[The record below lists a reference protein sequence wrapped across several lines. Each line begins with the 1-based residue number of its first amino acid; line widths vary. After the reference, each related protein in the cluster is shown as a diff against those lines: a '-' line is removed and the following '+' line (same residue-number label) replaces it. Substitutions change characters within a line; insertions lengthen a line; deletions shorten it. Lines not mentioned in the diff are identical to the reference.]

1 MIISILNKL
10 KMIFF
15 SRMPYNKYKKY
26 LTGLVK
32 KPKTTISRHNRKI
45 RKISRHNRKI
55 KINESSEVEMNIQD
69 EQNAAVIKND
79 DTVVNVEVDV

>member
-10 KMIFF
+10 DMFFF

-45 RKISRHNRKI
+45 A
-55 KINESSEVEMNIQD
+55 INESSEIEMNIQD
-69 EQNAAVIKND
+69 EQNSSVIKNE
-79 DTVVNVEVDV
+79 DTVVNVELDV

>member
-45 RKISRHNRKI
+45 

>member
-10 KMIFF
+10 EMFFF

-32 KPKTTISRHNRKI
+32 KPITTISRNNRKI
-45 RKISRHNRKI
+45 T
-55 KINESSEVEMNIQD
+55 INESSVIEMNFQD
-69 EQNAAVIKND
+69 EQNSAVIKNE
-79 DTVVNVEVDV
+79 DTVVNIELDV

>member
-10 KMIFF
+10 EMFFF

-45 RKISRHNRKI
+45 T
-55 KINESSEVEMNIQD
+55 INESSEIEMNIQD
-69 EQNAAVIKND
+69 EQNSAVLKNE
-79 DTVVNVEVDV
+79 DTVVNIELDV

>member
-10 KMIFF
+10 KMFFF

-45 RKISRHNRKI
+45 
-55 KINESSEVEMNIQD
+55 KINESS
-69 EQNAAVIKND
+69 
-79 DTVVNVEVDV
+79 